1 MARRDGMS
9 EHSPAA
15 RPALLWAIAA
25 LGVAA
30 LLGLDSLTRAA
41 IGRNEERALAAR
53 IDDVLLGLAYDN
65 APVQDRA
72 TVIAPE
78 LAAEGNPV
86 TVYRA
91 RRVGEV
97 VGVALDVVTQRGYQG
112 PIHLLVGLD
121 ASGHVLGVRVT
132 RHTETPGLG
141 AAVAANESSWA
152 QQFAGRTLV
161 DPPLADWSVRRDGG
175 RYDQL
180 TGATVTS
187 RAVVSAVRDAALLLD
202 SRRAEVLGTP
212 ASASTP

>member
-1 MARRDGMS
+1 MS

-15 RPALLWAIAA
+15 RPAVLWTIAA
-25 LGVAA
+25 LSVAA
-30 LLGLDSLTRAA
+30 LLGLDSLTRAE

-65 APVQDRA
+65 VPVQDRA

-91 RRVGEV
+91 RRAGAV
-97 VGVALDVVTQRGYQG
+97 VGVALDVGTQRGYQG
-112 PIHLLVGLD
+112 PIRLLLGLD
-121 ASGHVLGVRVT
+121 ANGRVLGVRVT

-141 AAVAANESSWA
+141 AVVAANDSSWA
-152 QQFAGRTLV
+152 RQFAGRTLA

-187 RAVVSAVRDAALLLD
+187 RAVVGAVRDAALLLD